1 VPGFYFFAGKE
12 GQADLN
18 SECSFIIFLL
28 SGRNY
33 SKRETKTVLS
43 DPVSLFAKL
52 QEPDKVKTSRTGIIM
67 CTDTE
72 DQKNACLDQIL
83 ARRRSCRMFRPE
95 FPPEDSIRRI
105 IHAGLL
111 APFAA
116 AALGTSKDYFR
127 RFFVMKKGSRSMAA
141 ASPLV
146 MEQVKV
152 MAQGLETEMEKDP
165 ALRTLAVSFVQ
176 QLTSIRKM
184 GWVPGIGSAPYY
196 LVVAERKGFPPVE
209 QQSLAHCL
217 ENMWLKAT
225 ALDLG
230 FQMVSV
236 TSRMSS
242 DPAFCKIL
250 GISAGEWELM
260 GCAIGYPQE
269 EPGPSIRPPAEDVTR
284 WLE

>member
-1 VPGFYFFAGKE
+1 MRAKILEPG
-12 GQADLN
+12 
-18 SECSFIIFLL
+18 L
-28 SGRNY
+28 S
-33 SKRETKTVLS
+33 KQF
-43 DPVSLFAKL
+43 D
-52 QEPDKVKTSRTGIIM
+52 GIIM

-72 DQKNACLDQIL
+72 EHKNTCLDQII
-83 ARRRSCRMFRPE
+83 ARRRSNRMFRPE

-116 AALGTSKDYFR
+116 AAVGNSTDYFR

-146 MEQVKV
+146 IEQVKI
-152 MAQGLETEMEKDP
+152 MAQSLETEMEKNP
-165 ALRTLAVSFVQ
+165 ALRTMAVSFVQ
-176 QLTSIRKM
+176 RLTAIRKM

-209 QQSLAHCL
+209 QQSLAHCM

-225 ALDLG
+225 ALNLG

-236 TSRMSS
+236 TSQMSS
-242 DPAFCKIL
+242 DPAFCTIL

-269 EPGPSIRPPAEDVTR
+269 ELGPSVRPPVDDVTK